1 MADEPGAG
9 GSAKAAIDYSFTKGV
24 VAGVVFSHINKRLL
38 LGILVGTLTGAYIQ
52 QNYQGIPNIEETAKK
67 LAQTIREAMEKKKS

>member
-9 GSAKAAIDYSFTKGV
+9 SSKAAIDYSFTKGV
-24 VAGVVFSHINKRLL
+24 VAGVVFSHINQRLL
-38 LGILVGTLTGAYIQ
+38 LGILVGTLTGTYIQ

-67 LAQTIREAMEKKKS
+67 LVQTIREAMEKKKS

>member
-9 GSAKAAIDYSFTKGV
+9 SKAAIDYSFTKGF